1 MVNQMQWVNAFS
13 IRPSL
18 EAAVTEVVDIVKK
31 SLSQSPDLGILFISS
46 DYASNYPRLISLIL
60 EKLSLPILIGCSGGG
75 TIGMDNSTQMI
86 EVKRGRALSLTVAS
100 LPEVDVQAFY
110 LTPENLPDLD
120 SSPDAWSKLVGVPLQ
135 QHPHFILL
143 SDPFFSKINDLLA
156 GLDFAYPDSVKIG
169 GLASTGDMNVQSAL
183 FYYTSELSYPKLCH
197 QGTVGVALNGKI
209 IVESIVAQG
218 CRPIGQPY
226 QITQGR
232 HNVIL
237 QLGKLEHMA
246 QPIVNRSPLKSL
258 RELLKTLDK
267 DDRQL
272 AKHSLFIG
280 IVGDEFKHDL
290 QPGDFLIR
298 HLLGFDP
305 QVGAMA
311 IGNPIR
317 PGQRVQFHLGD
328 DKTSADDLE
337 FLLRTYVTAGE
348 LDKKVRGALIF
359 SCLGHEKAL
368 YHKPNVDSWLFR
380 HYFPQAP
387 FGGFFCNGEIG
398 PVEKKTFLHGYTSVF
413 ALFRQPN

>member
-46 DYASNYPRLISLIL
+46 DYASNYPRLISLII

-143 SDPFFSKINDLLA
+143 SDPFFSEINDLLA

-183 FYYTSELSYPKLCH
+183 FYYTSELSDPKLCH

-232 HNVIL
+232 RNIIL

-258 RELLKTLDK
+258 RELIKTLDK

-328 DKTSADDLE
+328 DKTSADDLK
-337 FLLRTYVTAGE
+337 FLLRTYVTACE

-359 SCLGHEKAL
+359 SCLGQEKAL
-368 YHKPNVDSWLFR
+368 YNKPNVDSWLFR
-380 HYFPQAP
+380 HYLPQAP
-387 FGGFFCNGEIG
+387 LGGFFCNGEIG

-413 ALFRQPN
+413 ALFSQPN